1 MLVSRP
7 VGGILSAGPSRGS
20 GCVTIHLC
28 GLPEDCP
35 CGRAG
40 RHCPLLG
47 LAPGGGCHPPRS
59 PSTMVRSYRT
69 VSALPVP
76 TRWSAI
82 GGLFSVARPSDRS
95 DLALASTLALWSPDL
110 PRRCGPQNR
119 FRRGHPGD
127 SPASTVWHLWDQMVG
142 ETPIAG
148 RPGRADPDLTW
159 AVRVRRPPASAGRPA
174 PDQVEL
180 TGAARSW
187 PHTRSSS
194 PNTAELARYA
204 RFVSSTKA
212 SWSSSDHGA
221 WSRRVRY
228 ASL

>member
-1 MLVSRP
+1 MGGDRVVVLVSHP

-76 TRWSAI
+76 ARGPAI
-82 GGLFSVARPSDRS
+82 GGLFSVARTVRSLRPGSRQHPCPVESRPSSTARS
-95 DLALASTLALWSPDL
+95 PE
-110 PRRCGPQNR
+110 PI
-119 FRRGHPGD
+119 RRGHPGD
-127 SPASTVWHLWDQMVG
+127 SPARSVLHRSRFDVSGNVAADQVRS
-142 ETPIAG
+142 IRRC
-148 RPGRADPDLTW
+148 RPARPDPGPTRGRA
-159 AVRVRRPPASAGRPA
+159 RRRR
-174 PDQVEL
+174 
-180 TGAARSW
+180 RSW
-187 PHTRSSS
+187 RCRRGS
-194 PNTAELARYA
+194 
-204 RFVSSTKA
+204 
-212 SWSSSDHGA
+212 
-221 WSRRVRY
+221 SRR
-228 ASL
+228 